1 MPDSK
6 YFRFGI
12 WLALVFLIIYLAS
25 LVDWV
30 FQPIIILVQTLFAP
44 ILLGGVLY
52 YLLRP
57 FVNFLSRWIPR
68 TISILI
74 IFLTAIALFVL
85 VILLVGPEI
94 QRQFN
99 QLVEN
104 WPMIVNGIREWVVS
118 IQESDWFARFQEG
131 DIVSFEDIVATL
143 ETYMIDIMS
152 SVGSNITN
160 VIGIIANVL
169 IVLAIIPFV
178 LFFMLKD
185 GKKAPQNALKILPKK
200 QQNEGRKILSDMD
213 EALSSYIQ
221 GQIIVSFCVGV
232 MMYIGYLIVGLE
244 YSLVLALIAMFT
256 NVIPFVG
263 PWIGA
268 FPGIIVALF
277 VSFPTA
283 LVVAAIIVV
292 VQQIESNLISPL
304 VMGKK
309 LAIHPLTIILLLL
322 VASRFAGLLGLLLAV
337 PTYAVGKVIVYH
349 MYRLWRLK
357 KPKTV

>member
-12 WLALVFLIIYLAS
+12 WLVLIFVVIYLGS
-25 LVDWV
+25 LISWV

-57 FVNFLSRWIPR
+57 LVNFLSRWIPR
-68 TISILI
+68 TLSILI
-74 IFLTAIALFVL
+74 IFLTAIALIVL
-85 VILLVGPEI
+85 MIFLIGPEI
-94 QRQFN
+94 QNQFN

-104 WPMIVNGIREWVVS
+104 WPTIVNGIREWIVS
-118 IQESDWFARFQEG
+118 IQTSEWFARFQEG
-131 DIVSFEDIVATL
+131 EIVSFEDIVTAL
-143 ETYMIDIMS
+143 ETYMVDIMS

-160 VIGIIANVL
+160 VIGVIANVL
-169 IVLAIIPFV
+169 VVMAIIPFV

-185 GKKAPQNALKILPKK
+185 GKKAPENTLKLLPKK
-200 QQNEGRKILSDMD
+200 QQAEGRRILSDMD
-213 EALSSYIQ
+213 DALSSYIQ

-232 MMYIGYLIVGLE
+232 MMYIGYLIVGID
-244 YSLVLALIAMFT
+244 YPLVLALIAMFT
-256 NVIPFVG
+256 NVIPFIG

-268 FPGIIVALF
+268 FPGVIVALF
-277 VSFPTA
+277 DSLPTA
-283 LVVAAIIVV
+283 LFVAGIIVI
-292 VQQIESNLISPL
+292 VQQIESNLISPI

-322 VASRFAGLLGLLLAV
+322 VASKFAGLLGLLLAV

-349 MYRLWRLK
+349 LYRLWRLK
-357 KPKTV
+357 KPKMT